1 MRRILLQ
8 PKHGDTPGEDMLNPP
23 INTWRA
29 KLPPPLG
36 SLLRSPDEHPFTPI
50 SKLPP
55 PLIAVQSY
63 PPLLHPQSTQHPS
76 TNVNNRILKFYVEE
90 IVPAITKRVVL
101 SGKAKEERDDGNY
114 GSSATR
120 DVDVLQALSRRIHF
134 GERRYLAWVFPGRVY
149 LFELTKRNGV
159 LGYKAC
165 SYPSR
170 NSAKHPTSSSLTSSP
185 TRPTPRLWRV

>member
-1 MRRILLQ
+1 MGSRQYTFVVLAAFRMLAVICGHNDQRDRERCVRTASCCLPCRALSHNVIVRNAGQVSTIRRQMSGNADCL
-8 PKHGDTPGEDMLNPP
+8 PP
-23 INTWRA
+23 PCAAFSYSQSTAIHQVRTCRIPHQRVAWHA

-101 SGKAKEERDDGNY
+101 SGKAKEERD
-114 GSSATR
+114 
-120 DVDVLQALSRRIHF
+120 
-134 GERRYLAWVFPGRVY
+134 E
-149 LFELTKRNGV
+149 
-159 LGYKAC
+159 
-165 SYPSR
+165 
-170 NSAKHPTSSSLTSSP
+170 
-185 TRPTPRLWRV
+185 